1 MIWGGNYLGIM
12 MWGGNYLGIMIWG
25 GNYLGIMIWG
35 ETYLGIMMRS
45 HQTRDYMC
53 HAALELRAMYICEEM
68 PAHHAE

>member
-1 MIWGGNYLGIM
+1 VLSPVAA
-12 MWGGNYLGIMIWG
+12 LLLKRQSQKLMIWG